1 MNSIVLDSSAALAM
15 LLGETGGDRVMKAF
29 LRQDSIAM
37 SAVNW
42 SEVLTRLQRQSPIVN
57 AAKLAAMLPGVE
69 IVPFGQAEAERTAE
83 LAKRCGALSLGDR
96 ACLTLA
102 HERGVPAWTMDR
114 IWMQMPVGANV
125 EILR

>member
-1 MNSIVLDSSAALAM
+1 
-15 LLGETGGDRVMKAF
+15 MKAF

-114 IWMQMPVGANV
+114 IWMQMPVGANI